1 MAGSKFHGVI
11 QVLLTVM
18 THADLLD
25 SAVVGRTVVAGL
37 AALAGIDHLPEQQL
51 PRDTLQLRVAEPPA
65 EQGLGFRVT
74 ESKTPGVAGLG
85 QMQRF

>member
-1 MAGSKFHGVI
+1 
-11 QVLLTVM
+11 M
-18 THADLLD
+18 TDADLLD

-65 EQGLGFRVT
+65 EQGLGWFN

-85 QMQRF
+85 NVQQF